1 MTAADAAG
9 SGREAPIRL
18 AFLGCGFATRLHS
31 RMLRRLGGSVERFY
45 ASRDPEK
52 ARAFAAE
59 HGAAGHF
66 GSYEQA
72 IADERIDVVVV
83 ATPPAS
89 HLDLTLRAL
98 AASKHV
104 VVEKPAFPRSADFAR
119 VREAGR
125 AAGRQVLVA
134 ENYFYKPLAVAL
146 RRLIVGGA
154 VGEVLFIHLN
164 ALKEQA
170 GGGWRDEPA
179 QAGGGALLEG
189 GVHWIN
195 FAANLGLAVRSA
207 RGLRPGLPGGMEKSV
222 LVALEYEEGAVGTLS
237 YSWEVPS
244 LLKGLRLSKIYGREG
259 SIAFES
265 NGVVALAWGR
275 RKRVLFP
282 GLRDIAGY
290 RAMWKDFLSA
300 LGTGEPPDMTLDL
313 AEQDIRLVEQIYA
326 SLEADT
332 PADDG

>member
-1 MTAADAAG
+1 MAATAAG
-9 SGREAPIRL
+9 SGSDAAIRL
-18 AFLGCGFATRLHS
+18 AFLGCGFATRLHG
-31 RMLRRLGGSVERFY
+31 RVLRRLGGPVERYY

-59 HGAAGHF
+59 LGGAGHF
-66 GSYEQA
+66 DAYESA
-72 IADERIDVVVV
+72 IVDERLDAVVV

-98 AASKHV
+98 AAGKHV
-104 VVEKPAFPRSADFAR
+104 VVEKPAFPRVADFAA

-134 ENYFYKPLAVAL
+134 ENYFYKPMAVAL
-146 RRLIVGGA
+146 RRLIAGGA
-154 VGEVLFIHLN
+154 VGEVLFVHLN

-170 GGGWRDEPA
+170 GGGWRDDPE

-265 NGVVALAWGR
+265 NGVAALAWGR
-275 RKRVLFP
+275 RKRLLFP

-290 RAMWKDFLSA
+290 RAMWKDFLRA
-300 LGTGEPPDMTLDL
+300 LRTGEPPGMTLDM
-313 AEQDIRLVEQIYA
+313 AEEDIRLVEQVYA
-326 SLEADT
+326 SLGAP
-332 PADDG
+332 PAPDDA